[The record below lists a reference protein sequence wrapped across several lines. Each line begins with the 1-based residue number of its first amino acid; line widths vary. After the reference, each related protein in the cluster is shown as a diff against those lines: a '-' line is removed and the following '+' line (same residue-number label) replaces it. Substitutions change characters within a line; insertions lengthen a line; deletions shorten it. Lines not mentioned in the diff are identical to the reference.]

1 LIRAGLAVTAIH
13 HIGCEVEGKFANAR
27 AAE

>member
-13 HIGCEVEGKFANAR
+13 HIGCDIEGKFANAR
-27 AAE
+27 DAE